1 LGALA
6 AITARATLVAAG
18 LLVLMMLVVE
28 VQPAEAALPGK
39 NGQDSLR
46 ELYYSQALLGPSLW
60 PREKHEDVFAVLVN
74 EVDLIDVGLVDF
86 SAAVHNILLLIR
98 GADLVQADVTG
109 EPVRTGISVYLVV
122 TISAKHHVIASAS
135 VEHVIGLLTEDVVVA
150 TFTVDCVILICAYE
164 GVRLVGARYGFG

>member
-46 ELYYSQALLGPSLW
+46 ELYYS
-60 PREKHEDVFAVLVN
+60 
-74 EVDLIDVGLVDF
+74 
-86 SAAVHNILLLIR
+86 
-98 GADLVQADVTG
+98 
-109 EPVRTGISVYLVV
+109 
-122 TISAKHHVIASAS
+122 
-135 VEHVIGLLTEDVVVA
+135 
-150 TFTVDCVILICAYE
+150 
-164 GVRLVGARYGFG
+164 